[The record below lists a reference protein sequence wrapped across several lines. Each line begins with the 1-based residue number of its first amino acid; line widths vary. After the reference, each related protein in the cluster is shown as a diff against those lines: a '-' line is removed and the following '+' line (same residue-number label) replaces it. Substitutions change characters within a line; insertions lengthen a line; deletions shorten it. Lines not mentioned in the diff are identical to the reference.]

1 MFCCEGPFVYGN
13 QTPMGNNERVINH
26 YLSARAELDSP
37 GSPFAT
43 IISDVRGAPVR
54 VFASAPANL
63 RMLWESTLAH
73 GDKDY
78 LVYEDERY
86 TYAEIHAQVRKFAH
100 YLTSQG
106 VGRHSRV
113 ALAMRNYP
121 EWVVGYWATVSIG
134 AAVVGMNAWWT
145 SPEMEYALNDSQP
158 AVLVAD
164 DERLERLSQITG
176 LKPIHVIAVRSDRD
190 LPANAVR
197 WADVMSGTDP
207 GSLPVVEFDT
217 DDDATIF
224 YTSGTTGFP
233 KGAQLTHRG
242 SIANIYNIVVMTTAV
257 AMSEQKAIAAGD
269 IPAPTGAAPV
279 ALPPSFMAPTP
290 LFHVTACNCILHPA
304 TASGA
309 KVVLMYKWDAGRAL
323 ELIERERVTNFSG
336 VPTMSREMLLHPDWS
351 KRDTSSMIGMGGGG
365 AALQPDLVHKIAGA
379 LKGGQPST
387 GYGMTETHGI
397 ITANSARWFI
407 AKPESCGPL
416 VPTLEG
422 KLVDEDGHDLP
433 RDPNTVGVLCV
444 RGSVVIKG
452 YLNRAEATA
461 DSIRDGWLNTGD
473 IARIDEDGFV
483 YIVDRAK
490 DMVIRGGE
498 NVYCSEVE
506 TAIYNHDAIAEA
518 CVFGIPDDRLGEVV
532 AAVIVLR
539 PGRSMSDVELGDF
552 LTGKIAS
559 FKIPSKIWFR
569 DEPIPRNASGKF
581 LKRELRK
588 EITGE

>member
-1 MFCCEGPFVYGN
+1 M
-13 QTPMGNNERVINH
+13 IHH
-26 YLSARAELDSP
+26 YLAARAELDAP
-37 GSPFAT
+37 GSPLAT
-43 IISDVRGAPVR
+43 SIAEVRGIPVKVYTTAPPNMR
-54 VFASAPANL
+54 V
-63 RMLWESTLAH
+63 MWEATAVH

-86 TYAEIHAQVRKFAH
+86 SYAEIHAQVRKLAQ
-100 YLTSQG
+100 YLVSQG
-106 VGRHSRV
+106 IGRHSRV
-113 ALAMRNYP
+113 ALSMRNYP
-121 EWVVGYWATVSIG
+121 EWVVGYWATVSLG
-134 AAVVGMNAWWT
+134 AAAVGMNAWWT
-145 SPEMEYALNDSQP
+145 PSEMEYALNDSEP
-158 AVLVAD
+158 GVLIVD
-164 DERLERLSQITG
+164 DERLERLSQIASTP
-176 LKPIHVIAVRSDRD
+176 KMHVISVRTDRA
-190 LPANAVR
+190 LPAGGAR
-197 WADVMSGTDP
+197 WTDVMATADP
-207 GSLPVVEFDT
+207 GVLPNIEFDP

-242 SIANIYNIVVMTTAV
+242 SVANILNLVVMNMA
-257 AMSEQKAIAAGD
+257 AALAEQKAIAAGD
-269 IPAPTGAAPV
+269 VPAPTGEPKP
-279 ALPPSFMAPTP
+279 ALPPCFMAPTP
-290 LFHVTACNCILHPA
+290 LFHVTACNCILHAA

-309 KVVLMYKWDAGRAL
+309 KVVLMYKWDPGRAL
-323 ELIERERVTNFSG
+323 ELIEREKVTSFSG
-336 VPTMSREMLLHPDWS
+336 VPTMSREMLLHPDWE
-351 KRDTSSMIGMGGGG
+351 KRDTSSVQGMGGGG

-422 KLVDEDGHDLP
+422 KLVDEDGNDLP
-433 RDPNTVGVLCV
+433 AGPSTVGVLCV
-444 RGSVVIKG
+444 RGSIVIKG
-452 YLNRAEATA
+452 YLNREEATA

-506 TAIYNHDAIAEA
+506 TVIYNHDAIAEA
-518 CVFGIPDDRLGEVV
+518 CVFGIPEERLGEEV

-539 PGRSMSDVELGDF
+539 PGRSLTEKELQDF
-552 LTGKIAS
+552 LSGTIAKH
-559 FKIPSKIWFR
+559 KIPTKIWFR

-581 LKRELRK
+581 LKRELKK
-588 EITGE
+588 ELTGE